1 MSSTDLFAARRGH
14 NRACGNSAREKAS
27 RSDPPPTTKQN
38 TFIAGPQ
45 RVCSAAVVSRHPG
58 KSCQPEHPLRSARST
73 TLASRSTRRRSEASG
88 DDQSLALRVA
98 HNCPLGGFLMTH
110 RRPRVDNPNGPRYL
124 LRKNPERRNLRII
137 RGFEDFMKDL
147 QEVIDVLFY

>member
-1 MSSTDLFAARRGH
+1 MSSTDPFAAHRGH
-14 NRACGNSAREKAS
+14 NRACGGSAMGKAS

-38 TFIAGPQ
+38 TFVAGPQ
-45 RVCSAAVVSRHPG
+45 RVYAAPVVSRHPG
-58 KSCQPEHPLRSARST
+58 KSCRPEQPLRSARST
-73 TLASRSTRRRSEASG
+73 TLAWRSTRRRSEASG

-98 HNCPLGGFLMTH
+98 HKRPLGGFLMTR

-137 RGFEDFMKDL
+137 RGFEDFPKDL
-147 QEVIDVLFY
+147 QEVIDMLFY